1 MKRFIKIAVI
11 YSVFMFSV
19 LFIISISY
27 KSLKMESDIPS
38 SYSDQQLQIY
48 KQLWESMNESAD
60 MFREQTMMFALY
72 TWGFLLLAGYVV
84 LIYIYYKDIKP
95 MVELQK
101 FSKEIAK
108 GNLEIPLPITSNNG
122 FVEFTESFDL
132 MRESLKESKLREIE
146 AENAKKQLVAELS
159 HDLKTPVA
167 TIQATC
173 EVLQVQLDRKK
184 EALANG
190 DLSGGVDI
198 DKVEEEVGYIAKK
211 ADTIN
216 ELVQTV
222 FHATIDDM
230 KEVSVNV
237 DEYASTMIEGFI
249 TDLTEY
255 GKIILENHIPECLI
269 YMDKLRMIQV
279 IDNVIGNS
287 YKYAGTDIHVSFKE
301 TEEMVTA
308 DGKKCRFLK
317 ITIRDKGPGVKE
329 EEMPLI
335 VEKYYRGNNSK
346 EKTGYGLGMYL
357 VKLYMEKQG
366 GGLEYYNDNGFVV
379 ELLVKKV

>member
-1 MKRFIKIAVI
+1 
-11 YSVFMFSV
+11 
-19 LFIISISY
+19 
-27 KSLKMESDIPS
+27 MESDIPS

-184 EALANG
+184 EALAKG

-255 GKIILENHIPECLI
+255 GKIILDNHIPECLI

-308 DGKKCRFLK
+308 DGKKCRFIK

>member
-184 EALANG
+184 EALAKG

-255 GKIILENHIPECLI
+255 GKIILDNHIPECLI

-308 DGKKCRFLK
+308 DGKKCRFIK